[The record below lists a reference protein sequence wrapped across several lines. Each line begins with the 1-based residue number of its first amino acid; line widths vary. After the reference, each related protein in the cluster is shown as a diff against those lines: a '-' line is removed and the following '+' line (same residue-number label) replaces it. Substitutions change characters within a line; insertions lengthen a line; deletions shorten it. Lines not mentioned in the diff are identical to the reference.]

1 MTFEKLQ
8 VLVDIY
14 NNLRMI
20 HTNGDD
26 SFIIVDNLRR
36 LQNFIMQEDYE
47 ILRKQQQ
54 EEQKHELE

>member
-26 SFIIVDNLRR
+26 SFIMVDNLRR
-36 LQNFIMQEDYE
+36 LQNFIMQED
-47 ILRKQQQ
+47 
-54 EEQKHELE
+54 

>member
-8 VLVDIY
+8 ILVDIY

-26 SFIIVDNLRR
+26 SFIMVDNLRR
-36 LQNFIMQEDYE
+36 FQNFIMQEDQE

-54 EEQKHELE
+54 EEQKHESE